1 MAAVE
6 VPNMNGEK
14 NGIFSGGNAIFN
26 AGFALAV
33 ALVLSSII
41 GAWAIIRVKSRDQTI
56 VVTGSARKRIKSD
69 LVIWR
74 AGVSYE
80 ATQLADAY
88 KSLAN
93 DVPRVKQYL
102 ISKGIPE
109 NQITI
114 SSITSQTLHAKSK
127 DSYEEGGE
135 DSGRITGYSLKQE
148 LEVRST
154 DVDKIEKLAREA
166 TELINQ
172 GILIESSAPE
182 YHYTKLG
189 DLKIEM
195 LSEAAKDAKARAQQI
210 ASSTGSSIGSMRSA
224 RMGVLQITPA
234 DSNEVSGEGMNDT
247 TSLDK
252 DITAVVNVTF
262 AVD

>member
-1 MAAVE
+1 
-6 VPNMNGEK
+6 MNGEK
-14 NGIFSGGNAIFN
+14 NGFFSAGNGIFN

-33 ALVLSSII
+33 ALVLSAII
-41 GAWAIIRVKSRDQTI
+41 GSWAIIRVKSRDQTI

-69 LVIWR
+69 LVIWH

-88 KSLAN
+88 KSLSN

-102 ISKGIPE
+102 IAKGIPE
-109 NQITI
+109 NEITI
-114 SSITSQTLHAKSK
+114 SSITSQTLHAKSA
-127 DSYEEGGE
+127 DGEGGE

-172 GILIESSAPE
+172 GILIESNAPE

-234 DSNEVSGEGMNDT
+234 DSNDVSGEGMNDT
-247 TSLDK
+247 SSLDK